1 MRDLNYQL
9 KQLCHRNR
17 DGSYATQAKRMDHLM
32 LIANQL
38 YDLGFRGMQP
48 RSLKQKHVDAL
59 VKDWLRQGLAVG
71 TIKNRMAVLRWWAEK
86 ADRRNVVACSSAYYG
101 IPDRQFVTNASKG
114 KVVGIEEMNW
124 LNVRIGKRSG
134 HSAVANIRFG

>member
-1 MRDLNYQL
+1 MRDLSYQL

-17 DGSYATQAKRMDHLM
+17 DGSYATQAKRMHLM
-32 LIANQL
+32 LIADQL
-38 YDLGFRGMQP
+38 YDLGFRGMKL
-48 RSLKQKHVDAL
+48 RSVKQKQVDAL

-86 ADRRNVVACSSAYYG
+86 ADRRNVVARSNAYYG

-114 KVVGIEEMNW
+114 KAVGIEEMNW
-124 LNVRIGKRSG
+124 LNVRIGKKRSFSYG
-134 HSAVANIRFG
+134 

>member
-17 DGSYATQAKRMDHLM
+17 DGSYATQAKRMHHLM
-32 LIANQL
+32 QIADQL
-38 YDLGFRGMQP
+38 YDLGFRGMKP

-86 ADRRNVVACSSAYYG
+86 ADRRNVVA
-101 IPDRQFVTNASKG
+101 
-114 KVVGIEEMNW
+114 W
-124 LNVRIGKRSG
+124 L
-134 HSAVANIRFG
+134 

>member
-1 MRDLNYQL
+1 VRDLNYQL

-17 DGSYATQAKRMDHLM
+17 DGSYATQAERMDHLM

-38 YDLGFRGMQP
+38 YDLGFRGMKP

-59 VKDWLRQGLAVG
+59 VKGWLRQELAVG

-86 ADRRNVVACSSAYYG
+86 ADGRNVVAGSGTYYG
-101 IPDRQFVTNASKG
+101 IPGRQFVTNTSKA
-114 KVVGIEEMNW
+114 KVVGIEEMN
-124 LNVRIGKRSG
+124 
-134 HSAVANIRFG
+134 

>member
-17 DGSYATQAKRMDHLM
+17 DGSCATQAKRMHHLM
-32 LIANQL
+32 LIADQL
-38 YDLGFRGMQP
+38 HGLGLRGMKP
-48 RSLKQKHVDAL
+48 HSLKQKQVDAL

-86 ADRRNVVACSSAYYG
+86 ADRRNVVARSNAYYG

-114 KVVGIEEMNW
+114 KAVGIEEMNW
-124 LNVRIGKRSG
+124 LNVRIGKKRSFSYG
-134 HSAVANIRFG
+134 

>member
-17 DGSYATQAKRMDHLM
+17 DGSYATQAERMDHLM

-38 YDLGFRGMQP
+38 YDLGFRGMKP

-59 VKDWLRQGLAVG
+59 VKGWFHQELAVG
-71 TIKNRMAVLRWWAEK
+71 TIKNRMAVLRW
-86 ADRRNVVACSSAYYG
+86 
-101 IPDRQFVTNASKG
+101 
-114 KVVGIEEMNW
+114 
-124 LNVRIGKRSG
+124 
-134 HSAVANIRFG
+134 